1 MLLLVAGILVKVLVF
16 PSTDAPTRE
25 TSRTGFMDV
34 IEVDAKITDVLD
46 AAPSGTGNAADHYA
60 QAVALFVPNYERI
73 KDAAADLGAGNV
85 ETYAAELKI
94 MEEIRGHVGTGAQQ
108 ASMDYLSKHAS
119 GKMKVS
125 TKQEDIMNLALT
137 LNTLDILGE
146 YYIKNKR
153 LKDANAIYRD
163 MFVAGWHMINEHS
176 HIRMAMD
183 GEDTQGDALQGMLE
197 SIDSNLDE
205 DARRQRIATLKN
217 YNYALNEYRSIYDE
231 KEKIFRKARL
241 EAGDMWNIAE
251 NDKDRAWRVQA
262 ILAMGIMR
270 FTHLKKTNV
279 ARNNALIEKF
289 LNSSDPLEK
298 AAAQAAK
305 AYTEIEFNMV
315 SSTW

>member
-1 MLLLVAGILVKVLVF
+1 MLLIVAGILVKVLVF

-85 ETYAAELKI
+85 ETYTAELKI

-108 ASMDYLSKHAS
+108 ASMDYLGKHAS
-119 GKMKVS
+119 GKLKVS
-125 TKQEDIMNLALT
+125 TNQEDIMNLSLT

-153 LKDANAIYRD
+153 LKDANATYRD
-163 MFVAGWHMINEHS
+163 MFVAGWHMINDRS

-183 GEDTQGDALQGMLE
+183 GEVTQGDALQGMIE

-205 DARRQRIATLKN
+205 DARRQRIAALKN
-217 YNYALNEYRSIYDE
+217 YNYALNEYRSTYEE

-241 EAGDMWNIAE
+241 DAGDMWNIAE

-270 FTHLKKTNV
+270 FTHLKKTNI